1 MDAVF
6 DQLSNLKIIPF
17 ATIRNP
23 EHAIPLAEAL
33 LAGGSDVVSVS
44 FQSQNAAESIQ
55 AIATAFPEMFVGAG
69 AVTNE
74 EDISAAH
81 IAGARFALTP
91 GFDPIVADAA
101 IAAGLP
107 IIPGVMTP
115 SNVSRSLRRGCRV
128 LNFFPAAVLGTEM
141 LGAILSAFRHT
152 GVKVVA
158 TGGINIDNIADWLAI
173 PDVVAVGASWI
184 CPEELIEAEAWDQIA
199 DRVRETLEKVQG

>member
-128 LNFFPAAVLGTEM
+128 LNFFPATVLGTEM

-152 GVKVVA
+152 GVKVVT

-199 DRVRETLEKVQG
+199 YRVRETLVKVQG